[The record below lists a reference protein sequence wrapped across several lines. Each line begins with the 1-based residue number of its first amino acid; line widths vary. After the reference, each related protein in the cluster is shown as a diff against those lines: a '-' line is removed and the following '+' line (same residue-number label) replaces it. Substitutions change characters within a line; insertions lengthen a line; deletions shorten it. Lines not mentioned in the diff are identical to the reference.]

1 MSTLTRKLDVISDDG
16 EGTFLK
22 VAFATTDRIQVDQHF
37 GSARAFSIYGVNQEK
52 RTLLNVCEF
61 GELVAQDGNEDKV
74 AIKLEILQD
83 CIAVYCRACGASAVK
98 QLLAA
103 GIQPVKVAEGALVDE
118 LLDALQYELSEGPST
133 WLAKAVSR
141 QRVDPSRFDEMEMEG
156 WDE

>member
-1 MSTLTRKLDVISDDG
+1 MSTLTRKLDVISDEG

-22 VAFATTDRIQVDQHF
+22 VAFATTDRVHVDQHF
-37 GSARAFSIYGVNQEK
+37 GSARAFAIFGVNQDT
-52 RTLLNVCEF
+52 RALLNVCEF
-61 GELVAQDGNEDKV
+61 GDLEQDGNEDKL

-118 LLDALQYELSEGPST
+118 LLDALQHELSEGPST

-141 QRVDPSRFDEMEMEG
+141 QRVDPSRFDDMEMEG

>member
-1 MSTLTRKLDVISDDG
+1 MSTLTRKLDVISDEG

-22 VAFATTDRIQVDQHF
+22 VAFATTDRHQVDQHF
-37 GSARAFSIYGVNQEK
+37 GSARAFAIYGVNQDQ
-52 RTLLNVCEF
+52 RALLNVCEF
-61 GELVAQDGNEDKV
+61 GELAQDGNEDKL
-74 AIKLEILQD
+74 AIKLELLED

-118 LLDALQYELSEGPST
+118 LLDALQHELSEGPST